1 MLKQKT
7 LMHIYVGVCVCVCVR
22 IHAAALSAL

>member
-7 LMHIYVGVCVCVCVR
+7 LMHMYMGVCVCVCVR